1 MRIGLW
7 FHSTVPVRR
16 YGGTQRVVVW
26 LADALAE
33 LGHEPVLLTPP
44 GSRSRTADVVA
55 LPRKVMRRA
64 EAEPGFELD
73 AHLPPG
79 LDVIHFHSVAAA
91 RTGLPRLTT
100 IHGNGE
106 PGSFGPDA
114 VFVSRDHMER
124 MGGSRYVLHGLSP
137 DDYTFRER
145 KEEWLLFLA
154 KVRWKVKG
162 VDRAERVARAAGVS
176 LVIAG
181 GWRPHPFERSIRSV
195 GMVGGERKRELLAD
209 ARALLFPVR
218 WDEPFGL
225 AVIEALASGTPVL
238 ASRRGSLPELV
249 SPETGFLC
257 ASEEEFVEA
266 VAELDRIEPG
276 ACRARVEE
284 RFTARRMAEDYLR
297 LYREA
302 AGGGLGPEESAGGGA

>member
-16 YGGTQRVVVW
+16 YGGTQRVVTW

-33 LGHEPVLLTPP
+33 AGHEPVLVTPP
-44 GSRSRTADVVA
+44 GSTSRTATLA
-55 LPRKVMRRA
+55 PLPARLMRRA
-64 EAEPGFELD
+64 EVEPDFELD
-73 AHLPPG
+73 AHLPAG

-91 RTGLPRLTT
+91 RTDVPRLTT

-106 PGSFGPDA
+106 PGSFDPDA

-124 MGGSRYVLHGLSP
+124 MGGRRFVHHGVP
-137 DDYTFRER
+137 PGEYTFRREKR
-145 KEEWLLFLA
+145 DFLLFLA
-154 KVRWKVKG
+154 RVRWKVKG
-162 VDRAERVARAAGVS
+162 VDRAERVARAAGAS

-181 GWRPHPFERSIRSV
+181 GRRFHPLDRSLRSV

-249 SPETGFLC
+249 SPGTGFLC
-257 ASEEEFVEA
+257 DDEEAFVRA
-266 VAELDRIEPG
+266 VAALDRLDAA

-284 RFTARRMAEDYLR
+284 RFTARRMAEDYVA

-302 AGGGLGPEESAGGGA
+302 AGGGT